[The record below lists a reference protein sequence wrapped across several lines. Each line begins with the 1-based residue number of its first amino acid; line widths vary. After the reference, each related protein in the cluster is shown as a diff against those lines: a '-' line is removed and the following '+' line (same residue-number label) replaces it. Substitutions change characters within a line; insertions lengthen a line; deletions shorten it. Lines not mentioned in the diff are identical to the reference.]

1 MILTEARIILW
12 IKNISNTIYI
22 TKKELFLKEADN
34 PQMPILWWHRCSNF
48 QKDLNGAIITDLWGE
63 DKH

>member
-34 PQMPILWWHRCSNF
+34 PQMLIL
-48 QKDLNGAIITDLWGE
+48 
-63 DKH
+63 